1 MYGWQYQ
8 GTGPGG
14 VLMVLFMVAF
24 WAVLV
29 VGAVLA
35 ARYFSRARR
44 ARREGSAVSTPLEI
58 LRQRFARGEIDE
70 EEFTRRRAVLDETK

>member
-24 WAVLV
+24 WSVLV
-29 VGAVLA
+29 VGAVVA

-44 ARREGSAVSTPLEI
+44 EAPPTSTPLEI